1 MKSPKC
7 SPIQPQIGGSEGIE
21 DRGGWPPCRYTGVQA
36 CTDAWVVAEVQMWA
50 PEQGYGV
57 IDGRVLGTPE
67 AAWGPTGWLY
77 KLHISVAIPVPL

>member
-1 MKSPKC
+1 M
-7 SPIQPQIGGSEGIE
+7 
-21 DRGGWPPCRYTGVQA
+21 QA
-36 CTDAWVVAEVQMWA
+36 YTDAWVVAEVQMWA